1 MSRLSLA
8 WSIVGAVLLAA
19 LLAWLTL
26 TRTGAP
32 SRAAPTTQHDALA
45 PFHEVEIGGTA
56 HVTLLHG
63 GDESLDVEASSRGV
77 CVEAEVRNGRRVID
91 ARGRRRRRSG
101 LCRRREGAPA

>member
-56 HVTLLHG
+56 HVTLLQGDDLSSTRATG
-63 GDESLDVEASSRGV
+63 GAGGAVSSDGEKAIPRGS
-77 CVEAEVRNGRRVID
+77 
-91 ARGRRRRRSG
+91 RSG
-101 LCRRREGAPA
+101 FAASMPSRCRGA